1 VSGKLAITLRKLLNP
16 SSLTTQLILSFIL
29 VVILTSVTVGL
40 PAILLIRG
48 QLDQQAWSQVDQ
60 GLRATESLYDAKQVE
75 VNNLAVLTGRRPTL
89 YELLKTNDQ
98 DALRLYLSALQVET
112 GLNLIVVC
120 DSLKDAIA
128 STDQQLASDAC
139 KTWRTDGFRIVR
151 NDAGELIWLSSIYA
165 LDTADVEAHEV
176 IVGLKLDDQF
186 ADLLSAQTGLEQVL
200 WAGGNVTATSL
211 PGGHTEFQSLDR
223 RQTPRSLDGRG
234 VYNKFKLDGSPF
246 YSAQVFLA
254 DSDIGAEVALDVSQI
269 LTTRTRLALALGG
282 GILLVACIVSFLG
295 VFLARRIGRPLV
307 GLADAAGE
315 FQRGDLE
322 TPVVV
327 KAPVQEVEMVA
338 RALERARVDLKR
350 TINHL
355 QHEKAWSEHLL
366 ESIVEGI
373 VTLDS
378 QGRITYFSQG
388 AEDILAMSREVVL
401 NQLCDDVFHLVE
413 AGSLFSQAIPAP
425 GSRSKLILEVAGG
438 KQITLSITQARLAPS
453 EVSDADVVLV
463 FRDVSEEDVVHRLL
477 GNFLANVAHEFRT
490 PLSSLAASIE
500 LLLDQ
505 ASDLN
510 ADELQEL
517 LVSLHLG
524 TLGLQTLVDNLLE
537 GASIEAGRFRVSP
550 RQTKLDR
557 IIGEA
562 VQMMR
567 PLLEKYGQSLQVELI
582 PDMPYVQADERRV
595 VQVLVNL
602 LSNAIKYGPSDG
614 QVTIR
619 VERSQEWVKISVADQ
634 GPGIPAELR
643 TDIFRRFTYPRSLSD
658 SAKFGVGLGLSV
670 VKAVVEAHGGRVGVS
685 DSPEG
690 GAVFWFTLHVVN
702 EE

>member
-1 VSGKLAITLRKLLNP
+1 M
-16 SSLTTQLILSFIL
+16 ILSFIL
-29 VVILTSVTVGL
+29 VVLLTSITIGL
-40 PAILLIRG
+40 PAILVIRE
-48 QLDQQAWSQVDQ
+48 QLDRGVWSQVEQ
-60 GLRATESLYDAKQVE
+60 GLRATESLYEAKQVE
-75 VNNLAVLTGRRPTL
+75 VKNLSVLTGRRPTL
-89 YELLKTNDQ
+89 YELLQANDQ
-98 DALRLYLSALQVET
+98 DALRLYLSTLQVET

-120 DSLKDAIA
+120 DSLNDAIA

-139 KTWRTDGFRIVR
+139 KTWRTDGFRVVS
-151 NDAGELIWLSSIYA
+151 NDVGGLIWLSSIYT
-165 LDTADVEAHEV
+165 LDVPDVEAHDV

-186 ADLLSAQTGLEQVL
+186 ADLLSTQTGLEQIL
-200 WAGGNVTATSL
+200 WAGGQVAATSL
-211 PGGHTEFQSLDR
+211 SGSPTEFQSMDR
-223 RQTPRSLDGRG
+223 RQIPRFTDGEIA
-234 VYNKFKLDGSPF
+234 YNKFELGGSPF
-246 YSAQVFLA
+246 YSAQISLTG
-254 DSDIGAEVALDVSQI
+254 SDISAEVALDVGQI

-282 GILLVACIVSFLG
+282 GILLVACVVSFLG
-295 VFLARRIGRPLV
+295 VFLAQRIGRPLV

-315 FQRGDLE
+315 FQKGDLE
-322 TPVVV
+322 TPVAV

-338 RALERARVDLKR
+338 QALERARLDLRR

-373 VTLDS
+373 VTLDA
-378 QGRITYFSQG
+378 QRRITYFSQG
-388 AEDILAMSREVVL
+388 AEDILGVSRETVL
-401 NQLCDDVFHLVE
+401 NQFCDEVFHLVDDD
-413 AGSLFSQAIPAP
+413 SLFSQAIPAP
-425 GSRSKLILEVAGG
+425 GSRSKLILEESDGR
-438 KQITLSITQARLAPS
+438 QITLSITQARLAPS

-505 ASDLN
+505 ASDLSP
-510 ADELQEL
+510 DELQEL

-550 RQTKLDR
+550 KRSKLDR

-562 VQMMR
+562 VQTMR
-567 PLLEKYGQSLQVELI
+567 PLLEKYGQTLQVELI
-582 PDMPYVQADERRV
+582 PEMPYVQADERRV

-614 QVTIR
+614 QVSIC
-619 VERSQEWVKISVADQ
+619 VERMQDWVRVNVADQ
-634 GPGIPAELR
+634 GPGIPPELR
-643 TDIFRRFTYPRSLSD
+643 TDIFRRFTYPRSLST

-670 VKAVVEAHGGRVGVS
+670 VKAVVEAHGGQVGVS
-685 DSPEG
+685 DNPEG

>member
-1 VSGKLAITLRKLLNP
+1 LAIQLRKLFNA
-16 SSLTTQLILSFIL
+16 SSLTTQLIFSFIL
-29 VVILTSVTVGL
+29 VVILTAITVGL
-40 PAILLIRG
+40 PAILLIRE
-48 QLDQQAWSQVDQ
+48 QLDRQAWSQVDQ
-60 GLRATESLYDAKQVE
+60 GLRATKSLYEAKQVE
-75 VNNLAVLTGRRPTL
+75 VENLAILTGRRPTL
-89 YELLKTNDQ
+89 YELVEARDETS
-98 DALRLYLSALQVET
+98 LRLYLSALQVET

-120 DSLKDAIA
+120 DYHKDVIA
-128 STDQQLASDAC
+128 STDQQMASDAC
-139 KTWRTDGFRIVR
+139 KTWRTDGFRVVGTS
-151 NDAGELIWLSSIYA
+151 AGEQVWLSAIHTME
-165 LDTADVEAHEV
+165 TADIEADAV

-186 ADLLSAQTGLEQVL
+186 ANQMYAQTGLEQVL
-200 WAGGNVTATSL
+200 RAGGQIVATSL
-211 PGGHTEFQSLDR
+211 RIGRSELQDLDR
-223 RQTPRSLDGRG
+223 QQVSRFVNGEV
-234 VYNKFKLDGSPF
+234 VYNKFELDGSPF
-246 YSAQVFLA
+246 YSAHIVFA
-254 DSDIGAEVALDVSQI
+254 DSEIETEVALDVSQI
-269 LTTRTRLALALGG
+269 LATRTRLALSFGG
-282 GILLVACIVSFLG
+282 GILLVACIVSVLG

-315 FQRGDLE
+315 FQKGDLE

-327 KAPVQEVEMVA
+327 QASVSEVEMVA
-338 RALERARVDLKR
+338 RALERARLDLER
-350 TINHL
+350 TIKHL
-355 QHEKAWSEHLL
+355 QQEKAWSEHLL

-373 VTLDS
+373 VTLDR
-378 QGRITYFSQG
+378 QGRIIYFSQG
-388 AEDILAMSREVVL
+388 AENILGLSRETVL
-401 NQLCDDVFHLVE
+401 NHPCDEIFHLAE
-413 AGSLFSQAIPAP
+413 IGSLFSQAIPAP
-425 GSRSKLILEVAGG
+425 GLRAKLILEVAGG
-438 KQITLSITQARLAPS
+438 RQITLSITQARLAPS

-505 ASDLN
+505 APELN

-550 RQTKLDR
+550 RRSQLER

-562 VQMMR
+562 IRMMQ

-582 PDMPYVQADERRV
+582 PDMPLVNADERRV

-614 QVTIR
+614 EVTIR
-619 VERSQEWVKISVADQ
+619 VERRRDWVTINVADQ

-643 TDIFRRFTYPRSLSD
+643 TDIFRRFTYPRSLSN

-670 VKAVVEAHGGRVGVS
+670 VKAVVEAHGGQVGVS
-685 DSPEG
+685 DNPEG
-690 GAVFWFTLHVVN
+690 GAVFWFTLQVMN
-702 EE
+702 E